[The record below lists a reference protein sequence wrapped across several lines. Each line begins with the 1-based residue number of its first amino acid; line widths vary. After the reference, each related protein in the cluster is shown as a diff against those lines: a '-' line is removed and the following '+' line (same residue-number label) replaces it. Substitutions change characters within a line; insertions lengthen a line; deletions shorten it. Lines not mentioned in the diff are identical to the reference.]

1 MRTPVA
7 APDAAPVAVPASRRV
22 FASRPIRYGIAVL
35 AATGALAATAAASV
49 EDGLTAPVPA
59 QQRWWENFT
68 LEATGTELLGNP
80 VAKVNPSWR
89 RASLLDA
96 SQFTPQQQAQI
107 RADRRAFELRGDFN
121 DDGTPDR
128 AVVGVYLDDTG
139 ERGRFV
145 AVFTRAGSEA
155 LWRAVYTETG
165 DDDQPFS
172 TLHTNAESHAMK
184 FGTRVYWTTCL
195 HCPSTIHVSWAGSRY
210 MLVYQD

>member
-1 MRTPVA
+1 MVTPDMRTPAA
-7 APDAAPVAVPASRRV
+7 APSAVRTARRAFAPRRL
-22 FASRPIRYGIAVL
+22 ALL
-35 AATGALAATAAASV
+35 AAAGAIASAAAVAS
-49 EDGLTAPVPA
+49 EDGFAAPVPA

-80 VAKVNPSWR
+80 VAQVNPSWQ
-89 RASLLDA
+89 RATRLDA
-96 SQFTPQQQAQI
+96 SQFTPQQLTQI

-128 AVVGVYLDDTG
+128 AVVGVYLGDKG

-155 LWRAVYTETG
+155 HWRAVYTETG

-172 TLHTNAESHAMK
+172 TLHANAESHADTY
-184 FGTRVYWTTCL
+184 GTRVYWTACL
-195 HCPSTIHVSWAGSRY
+195 YCPSTTYVNWMSGGY
-210 MLVYQD
+210 MLVYQN